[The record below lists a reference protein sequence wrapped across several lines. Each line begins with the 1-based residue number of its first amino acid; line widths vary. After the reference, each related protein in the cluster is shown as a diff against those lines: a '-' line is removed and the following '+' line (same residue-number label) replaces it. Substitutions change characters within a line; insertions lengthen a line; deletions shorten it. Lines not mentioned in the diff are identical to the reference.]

1 VRAEHVNY
9 GEQAN
14 TQEDIDDSN
23 WDRKPQV
30 GSSVRVTIPVSDFD
44 VRSSAMKLQGKWKNI

>member
-23 WDRKPQV
+23 WDRKPADLLTHTL
-30 GSSVRVTIPVSDFD
+30 RLT
-44 VRSSAMKLQGKWKNI
+44 N